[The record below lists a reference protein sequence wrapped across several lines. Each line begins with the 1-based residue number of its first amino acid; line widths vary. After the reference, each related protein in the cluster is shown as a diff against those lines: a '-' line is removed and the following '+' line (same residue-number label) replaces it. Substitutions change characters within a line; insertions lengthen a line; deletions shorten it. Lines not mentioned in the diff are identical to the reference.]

1 MASRFPPE
9 VVRRLQQVLDQEA
22 RGGFR
27 DRAVIGGLDRFLS
40 NLQAAGE
47 SDSPLPRPSYR
58 SLAPER
64 RSDWAQ
70 QFLLWLAGAAV
81 PAAAQAD
88 AQRPAKRTTVGPRPP
103 KAAGQTKVASA
114 RAAALSKAPAR
125 ATAQSQLSLSSP
137 FVSVKGVR
145 KDVAERLA
153 KLGVNTIEDALYFF
167 PRRHL
172 DFSHIKP
179 IASLLPGP
187 EETASGFIWE
197 VREVGHGPRRR
208 GTELVLGDET
218 GNIRA
223 VWFNQ
228 PYLVRTFQKASRI
241 VLSGRVGIF
250 RGQKVFEAPEY
261 EIVDSDD
268 TDLTHTGRLVPVY
281 PLTVGLSGRTVRR
294 LMKDVV
300 ETWAPQKE
308 DPLPLQIQSRRGF
321 MPLPQA
327 LLAAHYPDTAESFD
341 QARRRLAF
349 DELFALQITALRK
362 RREWQTVPG
371 YPIAADKAVL
381 EGFRASLPFS
391 LTKAQERVLEDLV
404 LTETGEQL
412 LTGIL
417 VDLAKPTPMSRLL
430 QGDVG
435 SGKTV
440 IAAIALVL
448 AVAAGHQGA
457 FMAPT
462 EILAEQHYRNLS
474 LLFGHTGFEALE
486 HLPLPY
492 LEKLGRPL
500 RVGLLTG
507 SLRPAEK
514 QRLQQHAASG
524 QIDILVGTHALIQEG
539 VSFQSLGIAVIDEQ
553 HRFGVAQRA
562 ALRQKGRNPHLLVMT
577 ATPIPR
583 TLALTLYGD
592 LDSSILDELPP
603 GRQPIRTHIVG
614 PKRRDQAYQ
623 FLQQQVQEG
632 RQAYVICPLIEES
645 TAVEAKAA
653 TAEHDRLSREVF
665 PQLRLGL
672 LHGRMSP
679 ADKDEVMGRF
689 REGTLD
695 ILVSTSVIEVGIDVP
710 NATVMLIEGA
720 DRFGL
725 SQLHQLRG
733 RVGRGQHQSYCFL
746 LSDTLSEEA
755 QERLNILAQTTDG
768 FRLAEEDLRLRG
780 PGEYF
785 GTRQTGL
792 PDLRMA
798 RLDDWEILTAA
809 REEAQLLLN
818 EDPDLKMSEHQG
830 LRMLLGRLRPV
841 SHAELS

>member
-1 MASRFPPE
+1 VTSRFTPE
-9 VVRRLQQVLDQEA
+9 IVRRLQQVLDQEA
-22 RGGFR
+22 RGGFQ

-40 NLQAAGE
+40 NSHAAG
-47 SDSPLPRPSYR
+47 DGDPPLPRPSYR
-58 SLAPER
+58 SLTPER
-64 RSDWAQ
+64 RGDWAQ
-70 QFLLWLAGAAV
+70 QFLLWLAGATV
-81 PAAAQAD
+81 PSTT
-88 AQRPAKRTTVGPRPP
+88 PVEHLVKRTAAPVRSTKATGQP
-103 KAAGQTKVASA
+103 KTTPARVAVVN
-114 RAAALSKAPAR
+114 KAPAR
-125 ATAQSQLSLSSP
+125 AKSQSQLSLSSP
-137 FVSVKGVR
+137 FASVKGVR

-153 KLGVNTIEDALYFF
+153 KLGVETIEDALYFF

-179 IASLLPGP
+179 IASLMPGP

-197 VREVGHGPRRR
+197 VREVSHGPRRR

-228 PYLVRTFQKASRI
+228 PYLAKTFQKASRI

-261 EIVDSDD
+261 EIVDSEDA
-268 TDLTHTGRLVPVY
+268 DLTHTGRLVPVY

-294 LMKDVV
+294 LVKDVV

-308 DPLPLQIQSRRGF
+308 DPLPLQIQRRRGF

-327 LLAAHYPDTAESFD
+327 LLAAHYPDSAESYD

-349 DELFALQITALRK
+349 DELFALQIAALRK

-371 YPIAADKAVL
+371 YPIAADKGVL

-391 LTKAQERVLEDLV
+391 FTRAQERVLAEILDDLSN
-404 LTETGEQL
+404 GQ
-412 LTGIL
+412 
-417 VDLAKPTPMSRLL
+417 PMSRLL

-440 IAAIALVL
+440 LAASALVL

-462 EILAEQHYRNLS
+462 ELLAEQHYRNLS
-474 LLFGHTGFEALE
+474 LLFGHTEFEVLE
-486 HLPLPY
+486 YLPLPY

-514 QRLQQHAASG
+514 QRLQQDAASG

-539 VSFQSLGIAVIDEQ
+539 VSFQSLGVAVIDEQ

-614 PKRRDQAYQ
+614 PKQREQTYR
-623 FLQQQVQEG
+623 FLQQQAQEG

-645 TAVEAKAA
+645 AVIEAKAA
-653 TAEHDRLSREVF
+653 TVEHDRLSREVF

-689 REGTLD
+689 REGALD

-809 REEAQLLLN
+809 REEAQLLLDD
-818 EDPDLKMSEHQG
+818 DPDLKMSEHQG
-830 LRMLLGRLRPV
+830 LRTLLNRLRPL